1 MFKLA
6 GGDYYHVP
14 ATQAQQICPGL
25 QTTIAQAVED
35 GTVSMVS
42 VSSVSAELTDHR
54 DTGDDGRLRG
64 PSSP

>member
-14 ATQAQQICPGL
+14 ATQAQKICPAL
-25 QTTIAQAVED
+25 QSTIDQAVED

-42 VSSVSAELTDHR
+42 VFSFSAGTP
-54 DTGDDGRLRG
+54 G
-64 PSSP
+64 